1 MPEVTPNEPR
11 LAKET
16 APKAPPLLVSSDS
29 ECDALRPFHII
40 NKALGVDSILFSA
53 FSAFSVFSGV
63 FSNPASPSPDLV
75 IATSA
80 VPKPLWLPQV
90 ETALVTSWQLV
101 VFLFRFS
108 LTIIFLLLISQ
119 RIILVVAC
127 LQTYAILPHFNP
139 SSYSDSSD
147 SNVQHRHNAPRTT
160 KWIFCSARDTTR
172 YYRIRAQG

>member
-1 MPEVTPNEPR
+1 MTQPCVWILIPSWYSMQNVPEVPPNEPR

-29 ECDALRPFHII
+29 ECDTLWPFHVT
-40 NKALGVDSILFSA
+40 NEVLGVHSILSLA
-53 FSAFSVFSGV
+53 FSAFSGV

-80 VPKPLWLPQV
+80 VPTPLWLPQV

-139 SSYSDSSD
+139 SSYSESSD
-147 SNVQHRHNAPRTT
+147 SNVQHRRNAPRTT
-160 KWIFCSARDTTR
+160 K
-172 YYRIRAQG
+172 